1 MISAASIGI
10 CYLGGLAIEMEEL
23 EEESKIS
30 KKKMEDLEEDSKVS
44 KKILEELLEGVKEL
58 KELKE
63 RTGSVFANV
72 VVGLGSISLCYL
84 LVR

>member
-58 KELKE
+58 KE

>member
-1 MISAASIGI
+1 
-10 CYLGGLAIEMEEL
+10 MEEL

-63 RTGSVFANV
+63 LKERTGSVFANV